1 MRKIGGKS
9 LVVVAAAVSILVVVA
24 LVGGCSGKRDVKDG
38 EVAATVNG
46 ISIYFDEVEEEYASL
61 GLAQREGI
69 SKADA
74 LSFVIERE
82 ILYRQAVKEGLKAT
96 KEERQQAYEKLL
108 LESNVT
114 EGELARQLAARNSSV
129 ERLKASLRRQI
140 LINKLID
147 KVARK
152 SYIIKKEEV
161 EAVYNSG
168 NFMSSGVSFEAAQK
182 GIVDI
187 LTAQRQRAGT
197 EAYVQGLKDS
207 ANVLIVAV
215 PG

>member
-1 MRKIGGKS
+1 MEKGARKRAAA
-9 LVVVAAAVSILVVVA
+9 VVAAALIAVILVA
-24 LVGGCSGKRDVKDG
+24 GCTGNGTGDRKKGD
-38 EVAATVNG
+38 VAATVNG
-46 ISIYFDEVEEEYASL
+46 VSIYFGEVEEEYASL
-61 GLAQREGI
+61 SPGQGEGI

-82 ILYRQAVKEGLKAT
+82 ILYQQAVKERLTAT
-96 KEERQQAYEKLL
+96 GEEQRQAYELLL

-114 EGELARQLAARNSSV
+114 EQELARQLSERNSSV
-129 ERLKASLRRQI
+129 ERLKAGLRRQI
-140 LINKLID
+140 LIDKLLD
-147 KVARK
+147 KAAGK

-168 NFMSSGVSFEAAQK
+168 NFKSAGVSFEAAQK
-182 GIVDI
+182 GIVDM

-197 EAYVQGLKDS
+197 EVYIQGLKDN
-207 ANVLIVAV
+207 AKVVIIAV

>member
-1 MRKIGGKS
+1 MEKGAMGKT
-9 LVVVAAAVSILVVVA
+9 AAVIATALIAVILIA
-24 LVGGCSGKRDVKDG
+24 GCTGKGTGSVKKGD
-38 EVAATVNG
+38 VAATVNG
-46 ISIYFDEVEEEYASL
+46 ASIYFGEVEEEYASL
-61 GLAQREGI
+61 SAAQRESL

-82 ILYRQAVKEGLKAT
+82 ILYQQAVKERLTAT
-96 KEERQQAYEKLL
+96 EKEQQDAYGKLL

-114 EGELARQLAARNSSV
+114 EQELARQLAARNSSV
-129 ERLKASLRRQI
+129 ERLKAALRRQI

-168 NFMSSGVSFEAAQK
+168 NFMSAGVSFEAAQE
-182 GIVDI
+182 GIVDM

-197 EAYVQGLKDS
+197 EAYIRGLKDS
-207 ANVLIVAV
+207 AKVVIVAV

>member
-1 MRKIGGKS
+1 MEKDTTRK
-9 LVVVAAAVSILVVVA
+9 AAAAIASALIAVILIA
-24 LVGGCSGKRDVKDG
+24 GCTGNGAGNSKKGD
-38 EVAATVNG
+38 VAATVNG
-46 ISIYFDEVEEEYASL
+46 VSIYFDEVEKEYTSL
-61 GLAQREGI
+61 GPAQRESL

-82 ILYRQAVKEGLKAT
+82 ILYQQAVKERLTAT
-96 KEERQQAYEKLL
+96 WKEQQQAYELSL
-108 LESNVT
+108 LESNIT
-114 EGELARQLAARNSSV
+114 EKELASQLAERNSSV
-129 ERLKASLRRQI
+129 ERLKADLRRQI
-140 LINKLID
+140 IINKLLD

-182 GIVDI
+182 GIVDM

-197 EAYVQGLKDS
+197 EAYIQGLKDN
-207 ANVLIVAV
+207 AKVVIIAV

>member
-1 MRKIGGKS
+1 MEKGAMGNT
-9 LVVVAAAVSILVVVA
+9 AAVIATALIAVILIA
-24 LVGGCSGKRDVKDG
+24 GCTGKETGSVKKGD
-38 EVAATVNG
+38 VAATVNG
-46 ISIYFDEVEEEYASL
+46 ASIYFGEVEEEYASL
-61 GLAQREGI
+61 SPAQKESL

-82 ILYRQAVKEGLKAT
+82 ILY
-96 KEERQQAYEKLL
+96 QQAAKERLTATDKEQQDAYGKLL

-114 EGELARQLAARNSSV
+114 EQELARQLAARNSSV
-129 ERLKASLRRQI
+129 ERLKAALRRQI

-168 NFMSSGVSFEAAQK
+168 NFMSAGVSFEAAQG
-182 GIVDI
+182 GIVDM

-197 EAYVQGLKDS
+197 EAYIQGLKDS
-207 ANVLIVAV
+207 AKVVIVSV